1 MSLTLSKLP
10 KGLLND
16 QVRDKIYQGFEIGTE
31 NFLEV
36 LRKVVRS
43 QFGEQYSIV
52 NTPFTGVCL
61 YVLSEEEK
69 QSLVTAGAFE
79 KTVDTS
85 AEQLSRLK
93 ACRVYI
99 PEIHSSHAL
108 PKDIYSLSD
117 KDKEKIEA
125 FFPVFISHG
134 EGVASKSLRPGQI
147 LQVRI
152 TNNNGGGVY
161 VNYVTETNSVINVYN
176 ENEVSS
182 GDLFRCSVIRFSRV
196 VNKQSSGVSSGEVIT
211 SEKNQSIDKVDV
223 ATLKQQYK
231 KYLSEKETY
240 WNKELQDYW
249 LGLGEL
255 KRIAFKYFLD
265 EIIEEVAIAN
275 TNPLKKLI
283 WLLIYRLST
292 YSSTG
297 ITNAGLTV
305 LNVDSIDDSYGIFK
319 TTKEDF
325 DRYKL
330 GYDSGQR
337 SLDAP
342 DLENNFFNDSNNYE
356 HADLLDPELSMRFF
370 VLNFAKYLRENNESI
385 ENLPDYTVD
394 KYQKLITN
402 YFTKNDTKIKFLFF
416 GDYSLIADQY
426 DGAESGTPTTKPNIK
441 DGTSS
446 KPPFPNFQSWI
457 VSAGGGAAVDITEF
471 NKLQPEKPN
480 NAQTLE
486 GEEPRDTKDECH
498 DNYPQRN
505 SYLEHVDAQ
514 KALMRRYFNSGIAGP
529 DLSFLANTH
538 EGVNHVIF
546 ADSKIKTP
554 FKVVIYDG
562 NSGYPASSK
571 RWFNAVNNQS
581 RLIKNKNYKKQ
592 YYRPS
597 SIITKA
603 TITSINLKNNPTD
616 FYKSGLELM
625 YDLNKPIPHFVIGV
639 NGQII
644 QLVDFAA
651 AVENNLLNKKSS
663 VNIAFVEGVGKIGNI
678 NGENNTVLN
687 NYILIGENPVRDI
700 LGNPTEYGKSTTY
713 RPHKIGSKAA
723 LQSAD
728 KLIKFLISKTKIKYN
743 VCAQDFKL
751 LSQDIN
757 KSGIQAYGH
766 YKGVAG
772 MNFIY
777 YAWTYG
783 LAFKNGGKNIPS
795 KQFGYN

>member
-196 VNKQSSGVSSGEVIT
+196 VNKQSGGVSSGEVIT

-240 WNKELQDYW
+240 WSKELQDYW
-249 LGLGEL
+249 LGVGGLE
-255 KRIAFKYFLD
+255 RIPFKYFLD
-265 EIIEEVAIAN
+265 KIMEEVPIADSM
-275 TNPLKKLI
+275 NPLKKLI
-283 WLLIYRLST
+283 WLLIYRLSV

-330 GYDSGQR
+330 GYDSGDR

-342 DLENNFFNDSNNYE
+342 SLENDFFNDSNNYE

-370 VLNFAKYLRENNESI
+370 VLNFAKYLRENNESN

-416 GDYSLIADQY
+416 GDYEDIADQY
-426 DGAESGTPTTKPNIK
+426 DGAESGNSTTENNKPNIK

-446 KPPFPNFQSWI
+446 KPAFPNFQSWI

-471 NKLQPEKPN
+471 NKVEPEKAN
-480 NAQTLE
+480 NAQTLD
-486 GEEPRDTKDECH
+486 GEEPRDTRDECH

-514 KALMRRYFNSGIAGP
+514 KALMRKYFNSGNAGS

-538 EGVNHVIF
+538 EGVNHIIF
-546 ADSKIKTP
+546 ADTKIKTP

-562 NSGYPASSK
+562 NSGYPASNK
-571 RWFNAVNNQS
+571 RWFNASNNQS

-625 YDLNKPIPHFVIGV
+625 YDLNKPIPHFVIALD
-639 NGQII
+639 GQII
-644 QLVDFAA
+644 QLVDYAA
-651 AVENNLLNKKSS
+651 AIENNLPNKKSS
-663 VNIAFVEGVGKIGNI
+663 VNIAFVEGIGKIGNI
-678 NGENNTVLN
+678 NGENNTVLD
-687 NYILIGENPVRDI
+687 NYILVSPGQTFNNV
-700 LGNPTEYGKSTTY
+700 Y

-743 VCAQDFKL
+743 VAAQDFKL
-751 LSQDIN
+751 QRKDIN

-783 LAFKNGGKNIPS
+783 LAYKNGGKNILS
-795 KQFGYN
+795 KEYGYN